1 MYRTDMLNDT
11 LAVLISRHLSKESSS
26 EEEQELFA
34 LLITAPEQQYFLD
47 LLSDYWFEKE
57 PAIPRYGNADARFRR
72 IIERARDYH
81 LIPSSH
87 PFASA
92 CLTSF
97 EKVKSTI

>member
-57 PAIPRYGNADARFRR
+57 PAIPRYENADARFRS
-72 IIERARDYH
+72 IIERAQDYH
-81 LIPSSH
+81 LIPSSQRSGTAV
-87 PFASA
+87 F
-92 CLTSF
+92 SF
-97 EKVKSTI
+97 IL